1 MNSHLDKQ
9 PYRWRKIQVLFA
21 LLPLLFLAA
30 CNNQGAADEETAV
43 ETPTPLPTI
52 SSRGSGGTL
61 RLLYWEAPS
70 ILNPH
75 LSAGLKDWEASR
87 ITYEPLASFDKD
99 GNLVPFLAAA
109 IPSLE
114 NGDVAEDGLSV
125 TWRLQPGVRW
135 SDGEPFT
142 AGDVL
147 FTYQYVTNPDVAS
160 SSAGSYDTVESVEVV
175 DDTTVTVHFREPNPA
190 WFIPFVGIQGMILP
204 RHIFEE
210 YNGPDAAD
218 APANMLPV
226 GTGPYYVVSFKPQEV
241 LLLGTELIETNK
253 IVYEPNP
260 YFRDPDKPYFSK
272 VELRGGGTVSEAARS
287 VLRDGIVDYAYAL
300 QVPAETLA
308 ELEAAGVGRV
318 LANYGSTVEMI
329 ELNRTDPNQE
339 TAEGERSSLQFPHP
353 FFSDLNVRRAIAM
366 ALDRERIA
374 ELYGLTGQPASNIV
388 VAPTNYVSPNTSLN
402 FDPEAAAALLEAA
415 GWLDSNGDG
424 IREKDG
430 RRFTILLQA
439 PFNPLREQIMAIVKE
454 NLAAIGIEVE
464 LKLVDAGIF
473 FGDDVTNTS
482 NGLLA
487 YADMQEFDILNLS
500 PDPNLFL
507 QWWTSDQVPQL
518 ENGWAGFN
526 SPRWQSVD
534 YDALY
539 QQANTEMNPD
549 LRRDIIIRMNDLLV
563 NDVVMIPLVHQA
575 QISGISLTLEGVELT
590 PWDTDTWRIMDWRRA
605 EP

>member
-1 MNSHLDKQ
+1 MNFYQGFRPHH
-9 PYRWRKIQVLFA
+9 WRLFCA
-21 LLPLLFLAA
+21 LLLLFVLVA
-30 CNNQGAADEETAV
+30 CNNQGVVEEAGGV
-43 ETPTPLPTI
+43 ETPTPIATASP
-52 SSRGSGGTL
+52 RGSGGTL

-99 GNLVPFLAAA
+99 GNLVPFLAAE

-114 NGDVAEDGLSV
+114 NGDVAQDGLSV
-125 TWRLQPGVRW
+125 TWRLQPGLRW

-142 AGDVL
+142 ADDVL
-147 FTYQYVTNPDVAS
+147 FTYQYITNPDVAS
-160 SSAGSYDTVESVEVV
+160 SSASSYDTVESVEVIN
-175 DDTTVTVHFREPNPA
+175 DTTITVHFREPNPA
-190 WFIPFVGIQGMILP
+190 WSLPFVGIQGMILP
-204 RHIFEE
+204 RHIFEA
-210 YNGPDAAD
+210 YNGPNAAD
-218 APANMLPV
+218 APGNMLPV

-272 VELRGGGTVSEAARS
+272 IELRGGGTVSEAARS

-308 ELEAAGVGRV
+308 QLEATGVGRV
-318 LANYGSTVEMI
+318 LANYGSTIEVI

-339 TAEGERSSLQFPHP
+339 TARGERSSLEFPHP
-353 FFSDLNVRRAIAM
+353 IFSDIRVRQALALAI
-366 ALDRERIA
+366 DRERIA
-374 ELYGLTGQPASNIV
+374 ALYGLTGQPATNIV
-388 VAPTNYVSPNTSLN
+388 VAPTNFVSPNTS
-402 FDPEAAAALLEAA
+402 FSYDPEGAAALLEEA
-415 GWLDSNGDG
+415 GWQDTDGDG
-424 IREKDG
+424 VREKDG
-430 RRFTILLQA
+430 RRFTLLLQA

-454 NLAAIGIEVE
+454 NLAAIGIALE

-473 FGDDVTNTS
+473 FGEDVTNPS
-482 NGLLA
+482 NGLRA
-487 YADMQEFDILNLS
+487 HADMQEFDILNLS
-500 PDPNLFL
+500 PDPTLFL
-507 QWWTSDQVPQL
+507 QWWTSDQIPQL
-518 ENGWAGFN
+518 ANGWAGFN
-526 SPRWQSVD
+526 SPRWQSPNFD
-534 YDALY
+534 LLY
-539 QQANTEMNPD
+539 QQANTEMDPD

-563 NDVVMIPLVHQA
+563 EDIVMIPLVHQA

-605 EP
+605 GP